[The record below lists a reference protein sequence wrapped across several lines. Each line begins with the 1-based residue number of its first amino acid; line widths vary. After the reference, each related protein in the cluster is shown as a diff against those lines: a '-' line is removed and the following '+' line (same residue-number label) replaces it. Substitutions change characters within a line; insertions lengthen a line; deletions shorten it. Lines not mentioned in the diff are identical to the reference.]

1 MKKTILIVLIILLCS
16 MSIAFGYVIGSSNFP
31 LADYPAFRGYP
42 PSKPYSRDSFAM
54 SSYRSEVESYVDSAN
69 RYVEACK
76 NDIQRIIESAEKAKR
91 DANNAIEEY
100 NSFIKFG
107 I

>member
-1 MKKTILIVLIILLCS
+1 
-16 MSIAFGYVIGSSNFP
+16 
-31 LADYPAFRGYP
+31 
-42 PSKPYSRDSFAM
+42 M